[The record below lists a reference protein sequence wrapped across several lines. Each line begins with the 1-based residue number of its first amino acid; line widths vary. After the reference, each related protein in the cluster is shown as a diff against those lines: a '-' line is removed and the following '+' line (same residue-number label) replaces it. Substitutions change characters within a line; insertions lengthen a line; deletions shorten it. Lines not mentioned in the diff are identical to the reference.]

1 VYNIH
6 KTSIKRF
13 IEIKDIGGLSKTIPP
28 SKATEF
34 TIHVP
39 SKYDYRFSSARR
51 DQIVDIIKRVYI
63 TINNS
68 NCPIFCIQA
77 KDLKDFTTTEKDMKK
92 SISRFPT
99 SEYRNFAED
108 LLDNQTPQLKKS
120 QTSEKETEDYDSKQ
134 DIRKKQLTAGSTD
147 TGDDETDTDSQD
159 NEVKQSMN
167 SGAKALFNRNKF
179 PAKLE
184 DFKIKKMIGKGT
196 FGKVYLVELSTQ
208 PGKLY
213 AMKCIRKDIIIEN
226 EQMDNI

>member
-1 VYNIH
+1 MYNIH

-92 SISRFPT
+92 
-99 SEYRNFAED
+99 
-108 LLDNQTPQLKKS
+108 
-120 QTSEKETEDYDSKQ
+120 
-134 DIRKKQLTAGSTD
+134 
-147 TGDDETDTDSQD
+147 
-159 NEVKQSMN
+159 
-167 SGAKALFNRNKF
+167 
-179 PAKLE
+179 
-184 DFKIKKMIGKGT
+184 
-196 FGKVYLVELSTQ
+196 
-208 PGKLY
+208 
-213 AMKCIRKDIIIEN
+213 
-226 EQMDNI
+226 